1 MHVLRPTRL
10 VLAVAASLALLA
22 ASFELTVGSDEIR
35 AAIRAAQ
42 GAGG

>member
-10 VLAVAASLALLA
+10 VLFVAASLALLTA
-22 ASFELTVGSDEIR
+22 NFESIVGSDEIR
-35 AAIRAAQ
+35 GAIRAAQ